1 VYFNLAVAVWG
12 FGCFIVGI
20 ASNEASAKFG
30 WKFAH
35 VGGIFVGVFF
45 YHVTCIFCE
54 LKRNKSIMTTYV
66 IGIFYLFFTVMTD
79 QVIDR
84 TRFIFGLFYNDAT
97 WLFSIMISLW
107 LFSVVWSFIEL
118 VRFFPKTKGIKRTQT
133 KYIVLGFLTG
143 FVGGI
148 STFFPEFRI
157 DILYPFGNFT
167 IPIYCIIVTYAIL
180 RYRLMDIN
188 IVVKKTAVYS
198 LSAGLLSG
206 IFVIFVLTMTRLISN
221 FAAISSFKISLIA
234 AVLIALSFD
243 PLRNRVQGLVD
254 KVFYKKTY
262 DYYAVIQHV
271 SQTLS
276 AVFNIQK
283 IYSFVGDTIFST
295 LGLKDIYLLSAVT
308 GRDYSVVY
316 SRSFLSDERKM
327 RREGGIA
334 ERDTDHLKVKENS
347 EIIQLLKRS
356 DNVVIKEELEG
367 IREILGQKLIDDF
380 KNTLKPFN
388 GEAIIPVFI
397 DDNLAIIIMLSE
409 KLSGD
414 VFTDQDI
421 RLLDT
426 IAHQTSIAVK
436 NARLYSEK
444 ISSDRL
450 ASIGLMSAT
459 FAHEIR
465 NPLTSIKTFAQ
476 LMPDK
481 YTDAEFRENFSRLAV
496 EEIGRIDR
504 LIRDLMSFSS
514 GNVTPPNTLIDLT
527 GLVEETIG
535 RLKTKLEMENSDIR
549 VEKLFKNE
557 KIRVVGDAQ
566 RLQQSFM
573 NIMNN
578 GCQAMGK
585 NGILLI
591 DINRNAQY
599 VDVKIID
606 TGRGV
611 AQEEV
616 SNIFDPFYTT
626 KPMGL
631 GLGLAISKKIIEDH
645 GGRVSVESK
654 LSKGTTFT
662 ISIPVQD
669 NPKGKENGADSLIK

>member
-1 VYFNLAVAVWG
+1 
-12 FGCFIVGI
+12 
-20 ASNEASAKFG
+20 
-30 WKFAH
+30 
-35 VGGIFVGVFF
+35 
-45 YHVTCIFCE
+45 
-54 LKRNKSIMTTYV
+54 
-66 IGIFYLFFTVMTD
+66 
-79 QVIDR
+79 
-84 TRFIFGLFYNDAT
+84 
-97 WLFSIMISLW
+97 
-107 LFSVVWSFIEL
+107 
-118 VRFFPKTKGIKRTQT
+118 
-133 KYIVLGFLTG
+133 
-143 FVGGI
+143 
-148 STFFPEFRI
+148 
-157 DILYPFGNFT
+157 
-167 IPIYCIIVTYAIL
+167 
-180 RYRLMDIN
+180 
-188 IVVKKTAVYS
+188 
-198 LSAGLLSG
+198 
-206 IFVIFVLTMTRLISN
+206 
-221 FAAISSFKISLIA
+221 
-234 AVLIALSFD
+234 
-243 PLRNRVQGLVD
+243 VD

-557 KIRVVGDAQ
+557 KIRV
-566 RLQQSFM
+566 
-573 NIMNN
+573 
-578 GCQAMGK
+578 K
-585 NGILLI
+585 
-591 DINRNAQY
+591 
-599 VDVKIID
+599 
-606 TGRGV
+606 
-611 AQEEV
+611 
-616 SNIFDPFYTT
+616 
-626 KPMGL
+626 
-631 GLGLAISKKIIEDH
+631 
-645 GGRVSVESK
+645 
-654 LSKGTTFT
+654 
-662 ISIPVQD
+662 
-669 NPKGKENGADSLIK
+669 

>member
-1 VYFNLAVAVWG
+1 
-12 FGCFIVGI
+12 
-20 ASNEASAKFG
+20 
-30 WKFAH
+30 
-35 VGGIFVGVFF
+35 
-45 YHVTCIFCE
+45 
-54 LKRNKSIMTTYV
+54 
-66 IGIFYLFFTVMTD
+66 
-79 QVIDR
+79 
-84 TRFIFGLFYNDAT
+84 
-97 WLFSIMISLW
+97 
-107 LFSVVWSFIEL
+107 
-118 VRFFPKTKGIKRTQT
+118 
-133 KYIVLGFLTG
+133 
-143 FVGGI
+143 
-148 STFFPEFRI
+148 
-157 DILYPFGNFT
+157 
-167 IPIYCIIVTYAIL
+167 
-180 RYRLMDIN
+180 
-188 IVVKKTAVYS
+188 
-198 LSAGLLSG
+198 
-206 IFVIFVLTMTRLISN
+206 MTRLISN

-243 PLRNRVQGLVD
+243 PLRNRVQGFVD